1 MSNKDL
7 ILNYIHGNPK
17 LETLLKMLIDIFPQT
32 YDSDSLNEYFSLLRE
47 IGEMNYPIFWGY
59 YYPAIREFI
68 IKEHPQVNII
78 SIETKLV
85 DEFYLL
91 KDLNETIQFHFVG
104 EVKLPELE
112 TKIKGHIFFTNLR
125 IIIISWKRKKLS
137 FFKAATTAPGYIK
150 RTPYFGPHPS
160 LIGNLILSAI
170 PKKPDKTT
178 SARNQF
184 AIVINRQIQTFK
196 HGGYYFQ
203 VSFPSNIRRI
213 RDNKIQVLMNLP
225 FGWDYFRLK
234 MIIVL
239 KSNGSE
245 LITRI
250 LDFFSNFR
258 NRICHN
264 CKSIHVED
272 LDNCKKCN
280 NPLNVYWR
288 DNEEE
293 KLKDAEQRK
302 KSLSHINKA
311 IANDPKN
318 VDLWIEKAEILTSL
332 GDYKESILYLDKA
345 LKFDP
350 ESPIALLKRAQ
361 ILRLLEKD

>member
-7 ILNYIHGNPK
+7 ILNYVHGNPK
-17 LETLLKMLIDIFPQT
+17 LETLLNMLIDIFPQT
-32 YDSDSLNEYFSLLRE
+32 YDSDSLKEYFSLLRE
-47 IGEMNYPIFWGY
+47 ISKMNYPIFWGY
-59 YYPAIREFI
+59 YYPAIRNFI

-85 DEFYLL
+85 DELYLL

-104 EVKLPELE
+104 KVKLPELE
-112 TKIKGHIFFTNLR
+112 TKIEGHIFFTNLR
-125 IIIISWKRKKLS
+125 IIIISWKRKKS
-137 FFKAATTAPGYIK
+137 TFFKAATTAPGYIK
-150 RTPYFGPHPS
+150 RTPVFNPRRS
-160 LIGNLILSAI
+160 LIGTLILSAI

-184 AIVINRQIQTFK
+184 AIAIYQQIQIFK
-196 HGGYYFQ
+196 HGVYYFQ
-203 VSFPSNIRRI
+203 VSFPSNVRRI

-234 MIIVL
+234 MIIVIR
-239 KSNGSE
+239 SNGSE

-250 LDFFSNFR
+250 LDFFNNFR

-280 NPLNVYWR
+280 NTLNVYWR
-288 DNEEE
+288 TKEVE
-293 KLKDAEQRK
+293 KLKDAEQRM

-318 VDLWIEKAEILTSL
+318 VDLWIEKAEILTTL
-332 GDYKESILYLDKA
+332 GEYKESLIYLDQA

-361 ILRLLEKD
+361 ILQLLEKD